1 MNDKFK
7 LTTRR
12 RTFLTTTAAIGGLQL
27 TAPFIIKARGETP
40 VKIGFIDPITGSL
53 SALAVSEVEGAKWTV
68 AEMNKKGGI
77 LGREVQLLVE
87 DSANDTGTGVQKAH
101 KLIERD
107 KVDVIMGDVNSGI
120 AYAIMGVTSAAKV
133 LFTSCPA
140 GTPMRSPARTAGG
153 TPSVPATRRRWMP
166 PPSPANW

>member
-1 MNDKFK
+1 MSESFK

-12 RTFLTTTAAIGGLQL
+12 RKFLTATAALGGLQL
-27 TAPFIIKARGETP
+27 TSPFIINARGETP

-107 KVDVIMGDVNSGI
+107 KVDIIMGDVNSGI

-133 LFTSCPA
+133 LHASICKSCCGQYWA
-140 GTPMRSPARTAGG
+140 CS
-153 TPSVPATRRRWMP
+153 
-166 PPSPANW
+166 